1 MRDHEGDLVIYVRRL
16 LLCLLLIAGTN
27 LSHAQEPGDVHPS
40 LTEKF
45 VLDMGV
51 FFPDRSFKIH
61 VDGGVAGRNPNI
73 DFEDEFGLNRS
84 DETFAIDF
92 GWRFGKKWSL
102 LTQYFESSGSR
113 SAVLDEDIE
122 WNDVVFGQ
130 GSNVVAGQEFSL
142 VRVFFGRQFETSERH
157 DFGVGAGFHWL
168 EIGAF
173 IQGDILVS
181 GAPNEFRRESVKAEF
196 PLPNVG
202 VWYRYSLSPKWA
214 LRSRFDYL
222 SVDIGDY
229 NGSLVNGSLGFNYR
243 LFENFGVGL
252 SYNIFELDLGITRT
266 DWRGEVT
273 SRYEGLYVSASAYW

>member
-1 MRDHEGDLVIYVRRL
+1 MFVRQI
-16 LLCLLLIAGTN
+16 LCCVLLIAGTSP
-27 LSHAQEPGDVHPS
+27 LYAQDRSDVHPN
-40 LTEKF
+40 LTKKYL
-45 VLDMGV
+45 LDLGV
-51 FFPDRSFKIH
+51 FFPDRSFKIN
-61 VDGGVAGRNPNI
+61 VDGSIAGANPSI
-73 DFEDEFGLNRS
+73 RFEDEFGLNRS
-84 DETFAIDF
+84 DEVFAIDF
-92 GWRFGKKWSL
+92 GWRYGEKWSL

-113 SAVLDEDIE
+113 GAVLDEDIE

-142 VRVFFGRQFETSERH
+142 VRVFFGRQFDTSERH

-229 NGSLVNGSLGFNYR
+229 SGSLVNGSLGFNYR

-266 DWRGEVT
+266 DWRGEVV
-273 SRYEGLYVSASAYW
+273 SRYEGLYVYVSAYW

>member
-1 MRDHEGDLVIYVRRL
+1 MHVKRL
-16 LLCLLLIAGTN
+16 LPCLLLIAGAD
-27 LSHAQEPGDVHPS
+27 LSHAQEQGNVHPS

-51 FFPDRSFKIH
+51 FFPDRNFEIH
-61 VDGGVAGRNPNI
+61 VDGSIAGRNPDI
-73 DFEDEFGLNRS
+73 DFENEFGLNRS
-84 DETFAIDF
+84 DEVLAIDF

-142 VRVFFGRQFETSERH
+142 VRVFFGRQFDTSERH

-229 NGSLVNGSLGFNYR
+229 SGSLVNGSLGFNYQ
-243 LFENFGVGL
+243 LFDNFGVGL

-266 DWRGEVT
+266 DWRGDVV
-273 SRYEGLYVSASAYW
+273 SRYEGLYVYVSAYW